1 MIANCLGTEIQ
12 PVHPKGNQSW
22 IFIGRTDA
30 EAETLV
36 LCPPDAKNWLLGKD
50 PDAGKYWR
58 QEEKGTT
65 EDEMVVWDHQLNGHY
80 FKRAPGVYDGQRGL
94 LCYSPCG
101 CKESDTTER
110 LNWTDRGGTMVQIWL
125 FWLRMPEVFMLLC
138 SLGMIKTE
146 VEFGGSLWHGCGLL
160 KNILLINC
168 CPGIL
173 NFSSETLTSDLAG
186 KTKAMIT
193 LKLLVQNFHYI
204 SNLFCLH
211 NMQIL
216 H

>member
-1 MIANCLGTEIQ
+1 
-12 PVHPKGNQSW
+12 
-22 IFIGRTDA
+22 
-30 EAETLV
+30 
-36 LCPPDAKNWLLGKD
+36 
-50 PDAGKYWR
+50 
-58 QEEKGTT
+58 
-65 EDEMVVWDHQLNGHY
+65 
-80 FKRAPGVYDGQRGL
+80 
-94 LCYSPCG
+94 
-101 CKESDTTER
+101 
-110 LNWTDRGGTMVQIWL
+110 MVQIWL

-216 H
+216 HQQNETIYVKIRIYKKKKKKKKLQYSHCSEKLHKDKLSFLHM